1 LQRITEIRELAGGA
15 CKGVFG
21 GANGMYLIDELQRGA
36 CGNMPAGGVVDVQVK
51 IYEEYRAG
59 NVQAAETLHFEL
71 LPLLTYASVYGV
83 SFHKTV
89 LWKRGVLA

>member
-1 LQRITEIRELAGGA
+1 
-15 CKGVFG
+15 
-21 GANGMYLIDELQRGA
+21 MYLIDELQRGA